1 MRSLSRILALASQLW
16 PLYVA
21 VVTGAVLN
29 AATGLG
35 VPFVIK
41 AATDEVVAALTGT
54 GGSVTTVVWLAV
66 GLLGLDIAHTVIG
79 NLGGYAG
86 DLMAVR
92 LRSILS
98 RRYFEKLLRLPQDYF
113 DNQLT
118 GTIISRLQRS
128 ITETTTFLNS
138 FANNFL
144 PLLITVGA
152 ALVIIASYSPW
163 LALLLVAIYPVFTW
177 LTMLTSRRWQVLEGQ
192 KNTAFDIA
200 GGRFAEVV
208 GQIRVV
214 KSFGSQQRELDHFT
228 GQYDTTVAITRVQS
242 AFWHRMDVLRGI
254 ALNVIFFGI
263 YVIIFTTTVQGA
275 FTIGVMVLLI
285 QLVTMARAPVTM
297 MSYLVD
303 SAQRAITG
311 STDYLAVM
319 DEVEEPSPPADAGAI
334 VPGQAAVPAQSAVR
348 AQAGQ
353 PLLEFRQASFGY
365 GTGEDVLREV
375 SFTVARG
382 ERVALVGESG
392 GGKTTLTSLLLGLY
406 PLRAGTLL
414 VDGRDIADLPVESL
428 RSLVGIVFQDPS
440 LFSGTIRENLAYGR
454 PDAGEAEIIDA
465 ARRAHAH
472 GFIIG
477 LPGGYDAEIGE
488 RGVKLSGGQKQR
500 IAIARAL
507 LKDAPILVLDEAT
520 SSLDSKAERLVQEG
534 LDELMSDRTTLI
546 IAHRLATIAGVD
558 RIVTLADGRVDEIG
572 TPAELATTGGIYA
585 ELLALQGSRAGRKSL
600 RRFEIVG

>member
-1 MRSLSRILALASQLW
+1 MRSLSRILVLAAELW

-21 VVTGAVLN
+21 VITGAVLN

-41 AATDEVVAALTGT
+41 AATDQVVAALTGT
-54 GGSVTTVVWLAV
+54 GGSVTAVVWLAV
-66 GLLGLDIAHTVIG
+66 ALLVLDIAHTVIG

-92 LRSILS
+92 LRSLLS

-118 GTIISRLQRS
+118 GTVISRLQRS
-128 ITETTTFLNS
+128 ITETTTFLNT

-144 PLLITVGA
+144 PMLITVGA
-152 ALVIIASYSPW
+152 ALVIIATYSPW
-163 LALLLVAIYPVFTW
+163 LALLMLAIYPVFTW
-177 LTMLTSRRWQVLEGQ
+177 LTMITSRRWQKLEGR

-214 KSFGSQQRELDHFT
+214 KSFGSQQRELAHFT
-228 GQYDTTVAITRVQS
+228 KQYDSTVAITREQS
-242 AFWHRMDVLRGI
+242 AFWHRMDVLRGV

-263 YVIIFTTTVQGA
+263 YVIIFTGTVQGG

-303 SAQRAITG
+303 AAQRAITG
-311 STDYLAVM
+311 STDYLAVL
-319 DEVEEPSPPADAGAI
+319 DEPEE
-334 VPGQAAVPAQSAVR
+334 QSAVAR
-348 AQAGQ
+348 QSPALPVQAAPGQ
-353 PLLEFRQASFGY
+353 PILEFQQASFGY
-365 GTGEDVLREV
+365 GTGDDVLQDV

-406 PLRAGTLL
+406 PLRAGKLL
-414 VDGRDIADLPVESL
+414 VDGHDVAEMPLESL

-454 PDAGEAEIIDA
+454 PEASEAEIIDA

-507 LKDAPILVLDEAT
+507 LKNAPILVLDEAT
-520 SSLDSKAERLVQEG
+520 SSLDSRAERLVQEG

-558 RIVTLADGRVDEIG
+558 RIVTLADGRVDEVG
-572 TPAELATTGGIYA
+572 TPAELAASGGIYA
-585 ELLALQGSRAGRKSL
+585 ELLALQGSRAGKKSL

>member
-1 MRSLSRILALASQLW
+1 MRSLSRILALASELW

-21 VVTGAVLN
+21 VIGGAVLN

-41 AATDEVVAALTGT
+41 AATDQVVAALTGT
-54 GGSVTTVVWLAV
+54 GGSVTAVVWLAV
-66 GLLGLDIAHTVIG
+66 ALLALDIAHTVIG

-92 LRSILS
+92 LRSLLS

-128 ITETTTFLNS
+128 ITETTTFLNT

-144 PLLITVGA
+144 PMLITVGA
-152 ALVIIASYSPW
+152 ALVIIATYSPW
-163 LALLLVAIYPVFTW
+163 LALLMLAIYPVFTW
-177 LTMLTSRRWQVLEGQ
+177 LTMITSRRWQKLEGR

-214 KSFGSQQRELDHFT
+214 KSFGSQQRELSHFT
-228 GQYDTTVAITRVQS
+228 TQYDTTVAITREQS
-242 AFWHRMDVLRGI
+242 AFWHRMDVARGV

-263 YVIIFTTTVQGA
+263 YVIIFTGTVQGG

-303 SAQRAITG
+303 AAQRAITG

-319 DEVEEPSPPADAGAI
+319 DEPEEPSAVARRSPGLPGEPVRAA
-334 VPGQAAVPAQSAVR
+334 PGQPI
-348 AQAGQ
+348 
-353 PLLEFRQASFGY
+353 LEFQQASFGY
-365 GTGEDVLREV
+365 GTGDDVLQDV
-375 SFTVARG
+375 SFSVARG

-406 PLRAGTLL
+406 PLRSGKLV
-414 VDGRDIADLPVESL
+414 VDGQDIAEMPQEAL
-428 RSLVGIVFQDPS
+428 RALVGIVFQDPS

-454 PDAGEAEIIDA
+454 PEASEAEIVDA

-507 LKDAPILVLDEAT
+507 LKNAPILVLDEAT

-534 LDELMSDRTTLI
+534 LDELMADRTTLI

-558 RIVTLADGRVDEIG
+558 RIVTLADGHVDEVG
-572 TPAELATTGGIYA
+572 TPAELAATGGIYA
-585 ELLALQGSRAGRKSL
+585 ELLALQGSRTGRKSL

>member
-1 MRSLSRILALASQLW
+1 
-16 PLYVA
+16 
-21 VVTGAVLN
+21 
-29 AATGLG
+29 
-35 VPFVIK
+35 
-41 AATDEVVAALTGT
+41 
-54 GGSVTTVVWLAV
+54 
-66 GLLGLDIAHTVIG
+66 
-79 NLGGYAG
+79 
-86 DLMAVR
+86 MAVR

-465 ARRAHAH
+465 ARRA
-472 GFIIG
+472 
-477 LPGGYDAEIGE
+477 
-488 RGVKLSGGQKQR
+488 
-500 IAIARAL
+500 
-507 LKDAPILVLDEAT
+507 
-520 SSLDSKAERLVQEG
+520 
-534 LDELMSDRTTLI
+534 
-546 IAHRLATIAGVD
+546 
-558 RIVTLADGRVDEIG
+558 ADPEV
-572 TPAELATTGGIYA
+572 
-585 ELLALQGSRAGRKSL
+585 
-600 RRFEIVG
+600 

>member
-1 MRSLSRILALASQLW
+1 MRSLSRILVLAAELW

-21 VVTGAVLN
+21 VIAGAVLN

-41 AATDEVVAALTGT
+41 AATDQVVAALTGT
-54 GGSVTTVVWLAV
+54 GGSVTAVVWLAV
-66 GLLGLDIAHTVIG
+66 ALLVLDIAHTVIG

-92 LRSILS
+92 LRSLLS

-128 ITETTTFLNS
+128 ITETTTFLNT

-144 PLLITVGA
+144 PMLITVGA
-152 ALVIIASYSPW
+152 ALVIIATYSPW
-163 LALLLVAIYPVFTW
+163 LALLMLAIYPVFTW
-177 LTMLTSRRWQVLEGQ
+177 LTMITSRRWQKLEGR

-214 KSFGSQQRELDHFT
+214 KSFGSQQRELAHFT
-228 GQYDTTVAITRVQS
+228 KQYDSTVAITREQS
-242 AFWHRMDVLRGI
+242 AFWHRMDVLRGV

-263 YVIIFTTTVQGA
+263 YVIIFTGTVQGG

-303 SAQRAITG
+303 AAQRAITG
-311 STDYLAVM
+311 STDYLAVL
-319 DEVEEPSPPADAGAI
+319 DEPEEPSAVARQGSGLPVQAA
-334 VPGQAAVPAQSAVR
+334 PGQPII
-348 AQAGQ
+348 
-353 PLLEFRQASFGY
+353 EFRQASFGY
-365 GTGEDVLREV
+365 GTGDDVLQDV
-375 SFTVARG
+375 SFSVARG

-406 PLRAGTLL
+406 PLRAGKLL
-414 VDGRDIADLPVESL
+414 VDGHDVAEMPLESL

-454 PDAGEAEIIDA
+454 PEASEAEIIDA

-507 LKDAPILVLDEAT
+507 LKNAPILVLDEAT
-520 SSLDSKAERLVQEG
+520 SSLDSRAERLVQEG

-558 RIVTLADGRVDEIG
+558 RIVTLADGRVDEVG
-572 TPAELATTGGIYA
+572 TPAELATSGGIYA
-585 ELLALQGSRAGRKSL
+585 ELLALQGSRAGKKSL